1 MATAH
6 NHHLCPEL
14 IVEIFTRLPT
24 QSLIRF
30 RSVSKS
36 ICGMIGSPDFIRLHS
51 VRSPKKFTV
60 THRVNYKAEGVMKSV
75 YTINPAG
82 GGQLSYIGTATPVEY
97 PFKEKHIVGS
107 CNGIICVYEYDRS
120 IIHLWNPSIRRK
132 VTLRFLPPWLPGLA
146 LGFGFD
152 PSIEDYKILWT
163 ASGGVSSVYTMKT
176 HTWREI
182 HSPAMDSLSFVKSP
196 MCLFDGALYWAVKRH
211 FRHSCCYMMTFD
223 LSSEVFSTIEL
234 PEPSWETNT
243 VTVIKGCLAVVSSSS
258 SKDNDSRI
266 WVRTAAAASWSLAF
280 KLDTRQ
286 PVLSI
291 NGDLVF
297 SRRYP
302 SMVIWC
308 SVVVT
313 LLWVFT
319 ARDPCRV
326 VNWEGRSLPRSGVPC
341 NYPFLDYH
349 DPETGVPS
357 RLVNLTNS
365 SYVDGMITYIESLE
379 LLHYGTSCD
388 QGKQIKTG
396 FAGKHGFICL
406 HRETSCDHTICRER
420 GILLADTKTTKKKRP
435 RPLIGRHGDLQT
447 DISKEAFD
455 IIKL

>member
-1 MATAH
+1 MVTTH
-6 NHHLCPEL
+6 NDLCPEL

-24 QSLIRF
+24 QSLLRF

-60 THRVNYKAEGVMKSV
+60 THRVNYKAEGVTKSV

-82 GGQLSYIGTATPVEY
+82 RGQLSYMGTATPVEY
-97 PFKEKHIVGS
+97 PYKEKHIVGS

-120 IIHLWNPSIRRK
+120 IIHLWNPCIRRK
-132 VTLRFLPPWLPGLA
+132 VSLRFLPPWLPGLA

-182 HSPAMDSLSFVKSP
+182 PSPAMDSLSFVKSP

-211 FRHSCCYMMTFD
+211 FRHSCCCMMTFD

-243 VTVIKGCLAVVSSSS
+243 VTVIKGCLAVVSSS

-297 SRRYP
+297 SRCY
-302 SMVIWC
+302 SSKGI
-308 SVVVT
+308 
-313 LLWVFT
+313 
-319 ARDPCRV
+319 
-326 VNWEGRSLPRSGVPC
+326 
-341 NYPFLDYH
+341 LDYH

-388 QGKQIKTG
+388 RVGK
-396 FAGKHGFICL
+396 
-406 HRETSCDHTICRER
+406 
-420 GILLADTKTTKKKRP
+420 
-435 RPLIGRHGDLQT
+435 
-447 DISKEAFD
+447 
-455 IIKL
+455 